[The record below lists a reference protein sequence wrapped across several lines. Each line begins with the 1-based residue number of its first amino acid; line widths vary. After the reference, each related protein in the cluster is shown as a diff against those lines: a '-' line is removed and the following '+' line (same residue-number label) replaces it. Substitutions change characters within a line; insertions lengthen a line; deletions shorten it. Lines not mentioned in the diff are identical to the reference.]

1 MIKEFKIEIPET
13 LTVGHYQKFGTLD
26 HLTQT
31 KRIVRIVSAIA
42 NRDESEVENWPLTS
56 VFQIYKDL
64 NERLEDIQSIF
75 LPIFEWRGTTYGF
88 QPIHKMSVGEFIDME
103 ARLQNG
109 IDSMHELLAILY
121 RPIKSNKFDGL
132 EWKIKSN
139 VKYALGKSE
148 SLFKYYELEDYDT
161 EKRDWRAELFKEFP
175 LPMGLGAYNFFL
187 FVGMELS
194 KDFQTSFQK
203 SVKNLTKKEKKEL
216 SQLLNTM
223 DGSQPYITWLKKEAS
238 SD

>member
-1 MIKEFKIEIPET
+1 MSKEFKIEIPET

-31 KRIVRIVSAIA
+31 KRIVRIVSAIS
-42 NRDESEVENWPLTS
+42 NREESEVENWPLTS

-64 NERLEDIQSIF
+64 NERLEDLQSIF

-103 ARLQNG
+103 SRLQNG
-109 IDSMHELLAILY
+109 VDSMHELLAILY

-139 VKYALGKSE
+139 VKYALGKAE

-161 EKRDWRAELFKEFP
+161 EKREWRAELFKEFP
-175 LPMGLGAYNFFL
+175 LPMGLGSYNFFL

-238 SD
+238 LD

>member
-1 MIKEFKIEIPET
+1 MSKELKIEIPET

-31 KRIVRIVSAIA
+31 KRIVRIVSAVSNI
-42 NRDESEVENWPLTS
+42 DESEVENWSLTS

-64 NERLEDIQSIF
+64 NQRLEDLQSIF

-103 ARLQNG
+103 SRLQNG
-109 IDSMHELLAILY
+109 VDSMHELLAILY
-121 RPIKSNKFDGL
+121 RPIKSSKFDGL

-139 VKYALGKSE
+139 VKYILGKAE
-148 SLFKYYELEDYDT
+148 SLFKYYELEDYDV
-161 EKRDWRAELFKEFP
+161 EKREWKAELFKEFP

-203 SVKNLTKKEKKEL
+203 SVKNLTKKERKEL

-238 SD
+238 LD